1 MLPAEELMKTLITR
15 WTATSLV
22 LRIFSGALLGIIF
35 ALLFPQAVGIS
46 MLGAFFVGALKS
58 IAPLLVLI
66 LVLDSLLNTP
76 HGIGAKLRLIVFM
89 YIISMVLA
97 ATFAAAVSFLFPV
110 ELPLSASALA
120 LPASSDNLSP
130 HLFSQLL
137 SGITENPLA
146 AVANAN
152 YISILFWSIIF
163 GLALKNFA
171 SPTTKQ
177 FLKDL
182 THGISKVVS
191 WLIEFAP
198 FGILGLVFEA
208 VSTNGLIVFEQYG
221 RLVATIVG
229 CMLAVALFIIPLMVA
244 LLLRRNPYPLVFRCL
259 KESGITAF
267 FTRSSAA
274 NIPVNMDLCQRLQ
287 LDENIYAVSIPLG
300 ATLNMNAS
308 AVTLTIL
315 ALAAAHSLGLEV
327 GFDTAFVLCLFS
339 TISACGASGVAGG
352 SLLLIPLA
360 CSLLGIPENI
370 SAQVVAIG
378 FITSIIQDSFETTV
392 NSASDVIFTATAD
405 YYYQQR

>member
-35 ALLFPQAVGIS
+35 ALLLPQAIGIS

-58 IAPLLVLI
+58 VAPLLVLI

-97 ATFAAAVSFLFPV
+97 AAFAAAVSFLFPV
-110 ELPLSASALA
+110 ELPLSTSALA

-327 GFDTAFVLCLFS
+327 GFGTAFVLCLFS

-352 SLLLIPLA
+352 SLLLIPLT

>member
-1 MLPAEELMKTLITR
+1 MKTLITR

>member
-35 ALLFPQAVGIS
+35 ALLLPQAVGIS

-58 IAPLLVLI
+58 VAPLLVLI

-97 ATFAAAVSFLFPV
+97 AAFAAAVSFLFPV

-137 SGITENPLA
+137 SGLTENPLA

>member
-35 ALLFPQAVGIS
+35 ALLLPQAVGIS

-58 IAPLLVLI
+58 VAPLLVLI

-97 ATFAAAVSFLFPV
+97 AAFAAAVSFLFPV
-110 ELPLSASALA
+110 ELPLSTSTLA

-137 SGITENPLA
+137 SGLTENPLA

-327 GFDTAFVLCLFS
+327 GLGTAFVLCLFS

-352 SLLLIPLA
+352 SLLLIPLT

-392 NSASDVIFTATAD
+392 NSTSDVIFTATAD

>member
-1 MLPAEELMKTLITR
+1 MKTLITR

-22 LRIFSGALLGIIF
+22 LRIFSGALLGIIL

-58 IAPLLVLI
+58 VAPLLVLI

-97 ATFAAAVSFLFPV
+97 AAFAAAVSFLFPV
-110 ELPLSASALA
+110 ELPLSTSTLA

-137 SGITENPLA
+137 SGLTENPLA

-244 LLLRRNPYPLVFRCL
+244 LLLRRNPYPSVFRCL

-274 NIPVNMDLCQRLQ
+274 NIPVNMDLCQRLK

-327 GFDTAFVLCLFS
+327 GLGTAFVLCLFS

>member
-1 MLPAEELMKTLITR
+1 MKTLITR

-35 ALLFPQAVGIS
+35 ALLLPQAIGIS

-58 IAPLLVLI
+58 VAPLLVLI

-97 ATFAAAVSFLFPV
+97 AAFAAAVSFLFPV
-110 ELPLSASALA
+110 ELPLSTSALA

-208 VSTNGLIVFEQYG
+208 VSTNGLSVFEQYG

-274 NIPVNMDLCQRLQ
+274 NIPVNMALCQRLQ

-352 SLLLIPLA
+352 SLLLIPLT

-405 YYYQQR
+405 YYYHQR

>member
-1 MLPAEELMKTLITR
+1 MKTLIIR

-22 LRIFSGALLGIIF
+22 LRIFSGALLGIIL
-35 ALLFPQAVGIS
+35 ALLLPQAVGIS

-58 IAPLLVLI
+58 VAPLLVLI

-97 ATFAAAVSFLFPV
+97 AAFAAAVSFLFPV
-110 ELPLSASALA
+110 ELPLSTSALA

-137 SGITENPLA
+137 SGLTENPLA

-274 NIPVNMDLCQRLQ
+274 NIPVNMDLCQRLK

-327 GFDTAFVLCLFS
+327 GLGTAFVLCLFS